1 MAFNHSIERELQ
13 DKNIDSIENN
23 TGSNSGL
30 VQFELN
36 GSLVEFNWVME
47 ELWITDASGE
57 TKVFLDNNYKPTTEV
72 TILLEKYL
80 NEEVIESKE
89 RTPNEVAY
97 TELQEHI
104 ATEEDD
110 ARFLVKQMNFIFSS
124 DFSSLEEARDSS
136 SDVIVQFVDGSFI

>member
-13 DKNIDSIENN
+13 DKNIDSLENN

-36 GSLVEFNWVME
+36 GSLVGFNWVME
-47 ELWITDASGE
+47 ELWIT
-57 TKVFLDNNYKPTTEV
+57 
-72 TILLEKYL
+72 EKYL